1 MTRWSKSSSNLCYSQ
16 MPDDQLLA
24 SIVSE
29 TSAQH
34 LLNRYGNLKEVFLY
48 THQQELERIPGI
60 GKAKAIQLKAIA
72 ELVARIIQGEQKS
85 KIFVR
90 SPRDIMDLVSDM
102 QLLRVEQFRVLYF
115 NTKNRLM
122 HVETITQGTVD
133 ATVITPREIF
143 SPAIRLL
150 SSSVVLVH
158 NHPSGDPTPSYEDR
172 EVTQRI
178 VDAGA
183 ALGIQVLDHVI
194 IGAGTY
200 YSFKEQEV
208 VI

>member
-1 MTRWSKSSSNLCYSQ
+1 MTRCSKSSSNFCYSQ
-16 MPDDQLLA
+16 MRDDQLLA

-48 THQQELERIPGI
+48 THQLELERIPGI
-60 GKAKAIQLKAIA
+60 GKAKACQLKAIA
-72 ELVARIIQGEQKS
+72 ELVARIMQGEQKS

-143 SPAIRLL
+143 SPAVRLL
-150 SSSVVLVH
+150 SSSVALVH